1 MRGAV
6 MATIATALLGFP
18 AAPGAADAPAW
29 AVSPAAPGP
38 DAPPAGRSL
47 FDFVATRE
55 AGGTRVYDLP
65 FPFAAL
71 VQRVAE
77 RAGCAGREPCV
88 KQVLIPL
95 GRSLQRTAAAPDF
108 FRYPRVVAA
117 IDGEGARGDAPLAKD
132 RLYLGYQE
140 KSNVLEVISWNEA
153 AGRFEFQIVRDYRAG
168 GAPQVVYARR
178 AVCAACHQNLAPIFS
193 RQVWEE
199 TNANPRVAAAI
210 SAAHGAPTVHGV
222 PVRRGVDIPNAIDE
236 ATERANLYG
245 ITQFLWREACGDG
258 APGARCRAAATA
270 AALQYRL
277 SGDRAFDE
285 SSAEWR
291 DGFLATFARTWAA
304 RWPGGLAIPNP
315 DVPNRDPLPP
325 ESAPAAARPAGLAA
339 AHVPARFE
347 ALAPR
352 PPLETW
358 RTGSDAS
365 ARRFVAGLAGH
376 IADADVR
383 ALDER
388 LAVRGPAATRR
399 FEAPCEVA
407 WRDSAVR
414 FKCVGA
420 DAVAPGSMRLAG
432 QVTLAGGRVAGG
444 DVAEAAVAGAAPL
457 EQLEVKSGAFDPGA
471 GRLAITVATRGLNA
485 RLADGAAITG
495 IELRWRPGDA
505 TRRDAAREVAAV
517 ATLSARDDFAAV
529 RQALSAIAAEE
540 HGALGAQPFG
550 RARVLPVLF
559 ARLGLPAREWCC
571 NDATGLP
578 PIAVEPPEPSLPVAG
593 PAAAFAA
600 FYPACANCH
609 ATADAAPPNFL
620 AGPGERVAAAVQHC
634 APRIFVRLALWRVA
648 PEARDKTP
656 MPPPFPSIRAGT
668 HAPPATVASLERTAA
683 ALLRA
688 ETGAEP
694 QLDRLLADGYEALRP
709 CLPG

>member
-1 MRGAV
+1 MRGAI
-6 MATIATALLGFP
+6 MATIATTLLACP
-18 AAPGAADAPAW
+18 AAPRAADAAAW

-47 FDFVATRE
+47 FDFMVTRE
-55 AGGTRVYDLP
+55 AGGKRVYDLP

-95 GRSLQRTAAAPDF
+95 GRSLQRTAASPEF
-108 FRYPRVVAA
+108 FRHPRVVAA
-117 IDGEGARGDAPLAKD
+117 IDGEGARSGAPLAKD

-140 KSNVLEVISWNEA
+140 QSNVVEVISWNEA

-168 GAPQVVYARR
+168 SAPQVVYARR

-210 SAAHGAPTVHGV
+210 SAAHGAPTLHGV

-245 ITQFLWREACGDG
+245 ITQFLWREACGSG
-258 APGARCRAAATA
+258 TPGARCRAAATA

-291 DGFLATFARTWAA
+291 DGFRALFARTWTA
-304 RWPGGLAIPNP
+304 RWPAGLAIPNP

-325 ESAPAAARPAGLAA
+325 EDAPAATRPTGLAL

-358 RTGSDAS
+358 PAGSA
-365 ARRFVAGLAGH
+365 ATTRRFVAGLAGH

-383 ALDER
+383 ALDDG
-388 LAVRGPAATRR
+388 LAARGTAATRR
-399 FEAPCEVA
+399 YEAPCEVA
-407 WRDSAVR
+407 WSGATLR
-414 FKCVGA
+414 FECVGA
-420 DAVAPGSMRLAG
+420 DAASMRLAG
-432 QVTLAGGRVAGG
+432 RVALAGGRVLSG
-444 DVAEAAVAGAAPL
+444 DVAAAVAAEAEPL
-457 EQLEVKSGAFDPGA
+457 QQLEVKSGAFDPGA
-471 GRLAITVATRGLNA
+471 GRLAIGLATRGLNA

-495 IELRWRPGDA
+495 IELRWRPGET
-505 TRRDAAREVAAV
+505 TRRGATREVAAT
-517 ATLSARDDFAAV
+517 ATLSTRDDFAAV
-529 RQALSAIAAEE
+529 REALSALAADER
-540 HGALGAQPFG
+540 GAFGAQPFG
-550 RARVLPVLF
+550 RARVLPALF

-571 NDATGLP
+571 DDATGLP
-578 PIAVEPPEPSLPVAG
+578 PVAVEPSEPALPVSG
-593 PAAAFAA
+593 PAQAFAA
-600 FYPACANCH
+600 FYPACASCH
-609 ATADAAPPNFL
+609 ATAEVAPPNFL
-620 AGPGERVAAAVQHC
+620 AGPGERVAAAVRHC
-634 APRIFVRLALWRVA
+634 APRIYVRLALWRVA
-648 PEARDKTP
+648 PDAREKTP
-656 MPPPFPSIRAGT
+656 MPPPSPSIRADL
-668 HAPPATVASLERTAA
+668 HAPPAVVAGLERAAA
-683 ALLRA
+683 ALVRA

-694 QLDRLLADGYEALRP
+694 QLERLLADGYEQLRP

>member
-6 MATIATALLGFP
+6 MATIATALLAFP
-18 AAPGAADAPAW
+18 VAPRAADAPAW
-29 AVSPAAPGP
+29 AVNPATPGP

-47 FDFVATRE
+47 FDFVVTRE
-55 AGGTRVYDLP
+55 AGGKRVYDLP

-77 RAGCAGREPCV
+77 GAGCAGREPCV
-88 KQVLIPL
+88 RQVLIPL
-95 GRSLQRTAAAPDF
+95 GRSLQRTAASPEF
-108 FRYPRVVAA
+108 FRHPRVVAA
-117 IDGEGARGDAPLAKD
+117 IEGEAARGSAPLAKD

-140 KSNVLEVISWNEA
+140 KSNVVEVISWNEA

-168 GAPQVVYARR
+168 GTPEVVYARR
-178 AVCAACHQNLAPIFS
+178 AVCAACHQNLAPIFP

-199 TNANPRVAAAI
+199 TNANPRIAAAI
-210 SAAHGAPTVHGV
+210 SAAHGAPAAYGV
-222 PVRRGVDIPNAIDE
+222 PIRRGVDIPNAIDE

-245 ITQFLWREACGDG
+245 VTQLLWREACGDG
-258 APGARCRAAATA
+258 ALGARCRAAATG

-291 DGFLATFARTWAA
+291 DGFLTPFAHTWAA
-304 RWPGGLAIPNP
+304 RWPAGLAIPNP

-325 ESAPAAARPAGLAA
+325 EGAPRVAGLAL

-347 ALAPR
+347 PLAPR

-358 RTGSDAS
+358 SAGSAAT

-388 LAVRGPAATRR
+388 LAARGAAATRR
-399 FEAPCEVA
+399 YEAPCEIA
-407 WRDSAVR
+407 WSGAAVR
-414 FKCVGA
+414 FKCVSA
-420 DAVAPGSMRLAG
+420 DAAAPESMRLAG
-432 QVTLAGGRVAGG
+432 QVTLAGGRVVGG
-444 DVAEAAVAGAAPL
+444 DVAAAVVAGAEPL
-457 EQLEVKSGAFDPGA
+457 QHLEVKSGAFDPGA
-471 GRLAITVATRGLNA
+471 GRLAIALATRGLNA

-505 TRRDAAREVAAV
+505 TRRGAAREVSAT

-529 RQALSAIAAEE
+529 REALSAVAADG
-540 HGALGAQPFG
+540 HGAFGAQPFG
-550 RARVLPVLF
+550 RARVLPALF

-571 NDATGLP
+571 DDATGLP
-578 PIAVEPPEPSLPVAG
+578 RVAVEPPEPALPDSG
-593 PAAAFAA
+593 PAKTFAA
-600 FYPACANCH
+600 FYPACASCH
-609 ATADAAPPNFL
+609 ATAEVAPPNFL
-620 AGPGERVAAAVQHC
+620 AGPGDRVAAAVQHC
-634 APRIFVRLALWRVA
+634 APRIYVRLALWRIA

-656 MPPPFPSIRAGT
+656 MPPPFPSTRAAP
-668 HAPPATVASLERTAA
+668 HAPPASVASLERAAA
-683 ALLRA
+683 ALVRA

-694 QLDRLLADGYEALRP
+694 QLEHLLANGYEALRP
-709 CLPG
+709 CLP